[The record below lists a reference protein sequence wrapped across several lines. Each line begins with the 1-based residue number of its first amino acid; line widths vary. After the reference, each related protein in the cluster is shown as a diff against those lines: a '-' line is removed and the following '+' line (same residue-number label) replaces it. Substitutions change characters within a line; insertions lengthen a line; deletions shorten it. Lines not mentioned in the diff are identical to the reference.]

1 MQLDP
6 ESSPGPTQAIQPN
19 NNNVNNN
26 NNNNVV
32 YLNEEDL
39 LESDSDF
46 QPDQSLLGNAFHNDG
61 DVQDTTTSG
70 RVKRYLVIIKE
81 VFYSKLLF
89 ENLFHL
95 KDCKLAAF
103 NLINQ
108 VIMKS

>member
-26 NNNNVV
+26 NNNVV

-39 LESDSDF
+39 LEDNFSVNLEVESDSDF
-46 QPDQSLLGNAFHNDG
+46 QPDQSLLGNAFNNDG

-70 RVKRYLVIIKE
+70 RVKRYLPIIKE
-81 VFYSKLLF
+81 VFYIKLLF
-89 ENLFHL
+89 ENLFH
-95 KDCKLAAF
+95 
-103 NLINQ
+103 
-108 VIMKS
+108 